1 MDDNNNHNVYNSLN
15 AKFIGSPSSYDGTR
29 KPRIITSWILSFE
42 RFSRLAQVPT
52 EVMVELAGTD
62 LVGEALYWFND
73 FGYSVQNMEWL
84 EFRELLLQR
93 FTDPTHVESIM
104 TKWDNLKQTS
114 TVENYIQEFQELRAL
129 VPQKYRTEDGDMRKF
144 IKGLKFKTQFELESR
159 DPANLEDA
167 QLKAFK
173 FDQLFMKQGPFT
185 GGSLNRNQD
194 HRSHNFNRNIF
205 SRNINGNWSN
215 TRNGV
220 NSFNGSQQS
229 FSPAVPME
237 LDNVQTKFKKSNN
250 VSKNKVCFRC
260 GKPGHFAS
268 NCLKTKDQ

>member
-1 MDDNNNHNVYNSLN
+1 MGDNNNHNVYNSLN

-29 KPRIITSWILSFE
+29 NPRIITSWILSFE
-42 RFSRLAQVPT
+42 RFSRLAQVPG
-52 EVMVELAGTD
+52 EVMVELAGTH

-73 FGYSVQNMEWL
+73 FGNSVQNMEWL

-104 TKWDNLKQTS
+104 TRWDNLKQTS

-144 IKGLKFKTQFELESR
+144 IKGLKFKTQFEVESR
-159 DPANLEDA
+159 DPSNLEDA

-173 FDQLFMKQGPFT
+173 FDQLFMKQGSFT
-185 GGSLNRNQD
+185 RGSLNRNQG
-194 HRSHNFNRNIF
+194 HRGNNFNRNNF
-205 SRNINGNWSN
+205 SRSNNNWSN

-220 NSFNGSQQS
+220 NSFNGNQQS
-229 FSPAVPME
+229 FPPAVPME